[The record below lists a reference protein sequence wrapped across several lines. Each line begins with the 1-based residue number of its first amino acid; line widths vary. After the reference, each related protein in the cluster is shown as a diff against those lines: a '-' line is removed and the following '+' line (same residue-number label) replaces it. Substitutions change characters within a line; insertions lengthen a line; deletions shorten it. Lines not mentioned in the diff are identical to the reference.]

1 MELGDGGKK
10 VSANTRPSVRP
21 TMTKRNMRSFFHEP
35 FLPLPPLSPCHNTK
49 WKVYNAFPSAADP
62 NVINVVTLSRP
73 FAPSFLACS
82 IPLAHNDEGRQTLFA
97 RASFIPVSRARGP
110 LCPLRDDGALSPT
123 HPSTRRD
130 VARHRS
136 CELSQIV
143 ASVNH
148 AFDLPSRPPSASSLL
163 RRRSSYLAAASAP
176 PTLIRS
182 PSLSLMFGLGLLWRF
197 SSLRHH
203 ASE

>member
-1 MELGDGGKK
+1 M
-10 VSANTRPSVRP
+10 SANTRPSVRP
-21 TMTKRNMRSFFHEP
+21 TDDDKEKYALIFPRAVS
-35 FLPLPPLSPCHNTK
+35 PPLSSVATIQNGKCTTP
-49 WKVYNAFPSAADP
+49 FPPLRDP

-82 IPLAHNDEGRQTLFA
+82 IPLSLIPSVAHNDEGRQTLFA
-97 RASFIPVSRARGP
+97 RAPFIPVSRARGP

-123 HPSTRRD
+123 HPSTRGD
-130 VARHRS
+130 VARRRS

-182 PSLSLMFGLGLLWRF
+182 PLPLPYVWFGAFVAVLLPPPPR
-197 SSLRHH
+197 
-203 ASE
+203 E